1 MAIARLLAGLAMIAT
16 MTAAPAEAGWREDMG
31 VFRIGIVAPGADG
44 SVPGAETIR
53 AGFATAL
60 GMPVELFAA
69 KDYAVLIDAQAT
81 GRIQYAVHTAT
92 SYAAAALLCS
102 CIVPIAAPMGED
114 GGFGIRSVLIARA
127 DGPATAEA
135 ATRARIAFGPA
146 DSVTGALL
154 PRAEWRPAGADLAG
168 TESFLVPVASAEEA
182 ERKLVEGEVDA
193 MFGFVRSTDD
203 PSSAAGGTPQR
214 LREAGLEGTRVL
226 WTSPLLRN
234 GPHAVLSTLPAEA
247 RDLLTTYLTGLRDA
261 EPAVY
266 DLVEQRFSGGFVA
279 VSADDYA
286 SALALVRKQ
295 AGVSPA
301 E

>member
-1 MAIARLLAGLAMIAT
+1 MAIERLFAGLVVLAT
-16 MTAAPAEAGWREDMG
+16 MAAAPAQAGWREDIG
-31 VFRIGIVAPGADG
+31 VFRIGIV
-44 SVPGAETIR
+44 VPGGGGAVPGDEAIR
-53 AGFATAL
+53 AGFSAAL

-69 KDYAVLIDAQAT
+69 KDYAVLVDAQAT

-102 CIVPIAAPMGED
+102 CIVPIAAPVGED

-135 ATRARIAFGPA
+135 AAKARIAFGPA

-154 PRAEWRPAGADLAG
+154 PRAEWRPGGADLTG
-168 TESFLVPVASAEEA
+168 TEGFLVPVASAEEA
-182 ERKLVEGEVDA
+182 ERKLVDGEVDA

-203 PSSAAGGTPQR
+203 PSSATGGTPQR
-214 LREAGLEGTRVL
+214 LRAAGLDGTRIL

-234 GPHAVLSTLPAEA
+234 GPHAVQSTLPAEA
-247 RDLLTTYLTGLRDA
+247 KDILSAYLLGLREANPDL
-261 EPAVY
+261 Y
-266 DLVEQRFSGGFVA
+266 DLVEPRFSGGFAA
-279 VSADDYA
+279 VSAEDYG
-286 SALALVRKQ
+286 SALSLARKLSG
-295 AGVSPA
+295 ASPA